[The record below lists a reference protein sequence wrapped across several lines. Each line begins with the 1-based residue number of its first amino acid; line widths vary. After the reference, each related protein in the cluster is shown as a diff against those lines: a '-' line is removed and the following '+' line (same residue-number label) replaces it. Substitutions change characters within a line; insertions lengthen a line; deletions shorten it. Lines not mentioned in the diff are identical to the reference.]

1 MSLSSEVRRHLIE
14 PEHGQLSVRRQCA
27 LLSVSRAGLYYAPRG
42 ESALNLELLRLM
54 DEHYLDHSY
63 KGARR
68 MHVWLTRDRG
78 YSVSRNRIDRLYYEI
93 LGLQSLL
100 PGPHTS
106 KRCKDHAVFP
116 YLLRDLKIDRSD
128 QVWATDITYVP
139 MRRGFLYLT
148 AIIDLYSRYVVHWK
162 LCNSMEAT
170 WCRDLVAEALDIH
183 RVAPEIFNT
192 DQGAQYTSQVFT
204 EFILKQGMKLSMD
217 GKGRATDNAFIER
230 LWRSIKYERLYLH
243 EYETGKQLYDLVDD
257 YVTYYNTARRHSS
270 IGDDYPADWYR
281 DSKIE
286 KPA

>member
-1 MSLSSEVRRHLIE
+1 M
-14 PEHGQLSVRRQCA
+14 PQLSVRQQCD
-27 LLSVSRAGLYYAPRG
+27 LLAVSRAALYYTPRG
-42 ESALNLELLRLM
+42 ESPLNLQLLRLM
-54 DEHYLDHSY
+54 DEHYLDHAY

-78 YSVSRNRIDRLYYEI
+78 YRVSRNRIDRLYYKI

-116 YLLRDLKIDRSD
+116 YLLRDLEINRSD

-162 LCNSMEAT
+162 LCNAMEAS

-183 RVAPEIFNT
+183 QVAPEIFNT
-192 DQGAQYTSQVFT
+192 DQGAQYTSRVFT
-204 EFILKQGMKLSMD
+204 EFILSKGMRLSMD
-217 GKGRATDNAFIER
+217 GKGRATDNAFVER
-230 LWRSIKYERLYLH
+230 LWRSVKYEQALSSRIRERKAALPDARALPDLLQYRPSALLH
-243 EYETGKQLYDLVDD
+243 RG
-257 YVTYYNTARRHSS
+257 
-270 IGDDYPADWYR
+270 
-281 DSKIE
+281 
-286 KPA
+286 